1 MHHFSCFMDSKHFC
15 LMADDVTIA
24 DCDRLVKR
32 IEGVKTA
39 MKLDVK
45 FLPKES
51 SERDISNTVC
61 IVLDI
66 FRATT
71 SIITAVSNGCTT
83 VVPVLSVDDAYSL
96 ANQMDAPLF
105 AGERQSIKIE
115 GFHFGNSPFEFSR
128 EKVQNQTIVMTTT
141 NGTIAIK
148 STESAYLTLLG
159 SFINAKAVCQAA
171 QKQEKDILLVCA
183 GTDGLFSLEDALCAG
198 LLVNLLSK
206 GNTYVLT
213 DSAQGV
219 QVMYNG
225 AREDISEIVSKSR
238 NGKRLYDMGLQKDVE
253 YCLRTDTVTIVP
265 QYREGKITLLG
276 S

>member
-1 MHHFSCFMDSKHFC
+1 
-15 LMADDVTIA
+15 
-24 DCDRLVKR
+24 
-32 IEGVKTA
+32 

-51 SERDISNTVC
+51 SETDISNTVC

-71 SIITAVSNGCTT
+71 SIITAVSNGCTA

-96 ANQMDAPLF
+96 ANQIDAPLF

-115 GFHFGNSPFEFSR
+115 GFHFGNSPFEFSP
-128 EKVQNQTIVMTTT
+128 EKVQNQTIIMTTT

-198 LLVNLLSK
+198 FLVNLLSK
-206 GNTYVLT
+206 DNKYVLT
-213 DSAQGV
+213 DSAQGA

-225 AREDISEIVSKSR
+225 AREDISGIVSNSR

-253 YCLRTDTVTIVP
+253 YCLQTDTVTIVP
-265 QYREGKITLLG
+265 QYREGKITLLVP
-276 S
+276 